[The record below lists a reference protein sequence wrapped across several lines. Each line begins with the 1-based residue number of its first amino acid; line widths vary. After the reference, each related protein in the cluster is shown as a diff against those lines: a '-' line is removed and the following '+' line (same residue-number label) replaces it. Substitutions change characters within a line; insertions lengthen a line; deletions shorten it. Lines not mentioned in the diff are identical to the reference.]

1 MAKKR
6 NKIKHGFM
14 LRANQLSLLGKA
26 LAMLLIVIG
35 MILSLLNFEI
45 NMDVLKAG
53 AWTLALIGTPIDAS
67 HVIANLVSPWNK
79 K

>member
-1 MAKKR
+1 MDNNNLEHR
-6 NKIKHGFM
+6 PL

-35 MILSLLNFEI
+35 MILSLCNVDI

-67 HVIANLVSPWNK
+67 HVISNLVSPWHK

>member
-1 MAKKR
+1 MDNNNLEQKPLLK
-6 NKIKHGFM
+6 
-14 LRANQLSLLGKA
+14 ANHLSLLGKA
-26 LAMLLIVIG
+26 LAMLLIVVG
-35 MILSLLNFEI
+35 MILSLLNFDI

-67 HVIANLVSPWNK
+67 HVISNLVSPWNK